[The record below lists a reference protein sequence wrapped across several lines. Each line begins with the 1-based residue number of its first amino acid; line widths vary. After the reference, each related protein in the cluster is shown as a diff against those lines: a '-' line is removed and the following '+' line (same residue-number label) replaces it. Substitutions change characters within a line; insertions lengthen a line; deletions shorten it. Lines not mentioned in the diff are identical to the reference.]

1 MFRFIAALAASS
13 ISLAA
18 HASCGSAFC
27 MVNNSWSQGATTESG
42 TRLDLRYEYIN
53 QDQPRSGTNKVGV
66 GEIPRDHDEVRTV
79 NRNWIAALDH
89 AFDANWGVN
98 VSLPVVDRF
107 HQHIHNDPDTGDQE
121 PETWDFTSLG
131 DMRVLGRYQFA
142 SHQHGDGTARMDLWG
157 LNFGVKLPTGQFH
170 EKNTEGELA
179 ERTLQPGTG
188 TTDALIG
195 AYFYSLLPLRN
206 LSWFAQALY
215 QAPLNEREDYKPGS
229 RFGIDVGT
237 RYEASDQLGLMLQA
251 NFLQK
256 GRDKGLQAEPED
268 SGGTFLYVSPGASWN
283 LTKQLQLYG
292 FVQLP
297 VYQKVNGV
305 QLTADYALAVGISTR
320 F

>member
-1 MFRFIAALAASS
+1 MFRFMAALAAAS

-27 MVNNSWSQGATTESG
+27 MVNTNWSQGAWTEAG

-53 QDQPRSGTNKVGV
+53 QDEPRSGTAKVGV
-66 GEIPRDHDEVRTV
+66 GEIPHDHDEIRTV
-79 NRNWIAALDH
+79 NRNWVAALDH
-89 AFDANWGVN
+89 AFSANWGVN

-107 HQHIHNDPDTGDQE
+107 HQHIHNDPDTGDKE
-121 PETWDFTSLG
+121 TETWDFSSLG

-142 SHQHGDGTARMDLWG
+142 SHTHDDASLDLWG
-157 LNFGVKLPTGQFH
+157 LNFGLKLPTGKFH
-170 EKNTEGELA
+170 ETNVDGELA

-188 TTDALIG
+188 TTDAVFG
-195 AYFYSLLPLRN
+195 AYYSSVLPLHN

-215 QAPLNEREDYKPGS
+215 QSALNTREEFKPGN
-229 RFGIDVGT
+229 RFGVDLGT
-237 RYEASDQLGLMLQA
+237 RYEAADRVGLMLQL
-251 NFLQK
+251 NYQQK

-268 SGGTFLYVSPGASWN
+268 SGGSFLYVSPGASWD
-283 LTKQLQLYG
+283 LSKKLQLYS

-297 VYQKVNGV
+297 LYQKVNGV
-305 QLTADYALAVGISTR
+305 QLTADYSFVVGLSTR